1 MCGIHMKYVI
11 HNLNGF
17 FNELLC
23 KCYSIFFIKISKRL
37 QCVIVIMG
45 QENNN
50 STKIYVVGTQK
61 NRLSERVLLIIQ
73 NE

>member
-1 MCGIHMKYVI
+1 MKYVI

-17 FNELLC
+17 LTNYCANATPF
-23 KCYSIFFIKISKRL
+23 FFIKISKRL